1 MFWLLSHNSA
11 VFGSDPALV
20 RLLTSL
26 LKERWQCPMCSVTL
40 RFLRLRHLARQNH
53 AVFEILHT
61 MEKSVPHIKSKNP
74 SWKTGQGSSRRSSP
88 KTCFPWREMAAQG
101 LLSPCM
107 LFREGTGENC
117 KQLKTSR
124 SCTEGLMSSQQ
135 DLPYLYI
142 KVTLLEDETCK
153 LLICYSTTPPPQKKK
168 ALILRETDR
177 DRRLEKI
184 ETDWDRL
191 GQIEN
196 LRKIETNLKSLD
208 CPLVLTNWTSSAGVA
223 RHTGATMLV
232 LLIAVKGI
240 TILVPVG
247 SFAILLKWQIN

>member
-142 KVTLLEDETCK
+142 KVTLLEDEIYK
-153 LLICYSTTPPPQKKK
+153 LLVCSVTTKHQVKKMRDMAIFPNLVYCQWWMSCNRAVD
-168 ALILRETDR
+168 ALSDGLKFVKCLLLQH
-177 DRRLEKI
+177 RLVQPI
-184 ETDWDRL
+184 TA
-191 GQIEN
+191 
-196 LRKIETNLKSLD
+196 KSAL
-208 CPLVLTNWTSSAGVA
+208 
-223 RHTGATMLV
+223 
-232 LLIAVKGI
+232 
-240 TILVPVG
+240 
-247 SFAILLKWQIN
+247 